1 MSYLKGINSFGPDL
15 YKNPRKHLQES
26 RLQNY
31 RTPTVMS
38 DFKKGNIPYVSN
50 RIKSTLEKHDPIDAK
65 ISYEDGKKKAL
76 ENDDNYYLPHVLHVF
91 DPPLGPKY
99 SAKKIDG
106 IYGNEDHVNKMLR
119 LDSIPGFF
127 DENKE
132 IFRKA
137 LLHLEANA
145 VSSTLKNDYSLAKK
159 HFVECLCASS
169 QKSTGKH
176 VHSMSFEYSEAE
188 QEVMSDVRKGKY
200 SDIYGFYDPTAFN
213 IGAFLTGKDISKSGQ
228 QETIDNLLKLQR
240 TDPKKFVLKTDQ
252 LKKDKTCNDQYKPGF
267 SGPTFRAQIGTVY
280 GDDDLIA
287 YNKAVTVQSDVV
299 LTKAVST
306 EGEELCLRN
315 DAYVDLM
322 TIIHKHA
329 KDKNGVGFQ
338 TLYEEKKTAGEDYE
352 KFLKILLK
360 NISSESL
367 PAQHDKIK
375 KLLNESI
382 LKSNINDK
390 VSSSGSTLLNF
401 YGNTWKDTLGV
412 IANICGNA
420 VHEEIGKLKEYQDIL
435 PRFTL
440 PGKLQGN
447 VSVVQGNEEKNKS
460 EGQNPPFFQV
470 PKYPNFQ
477 KISLS
482 KSPSG
487 SQSSLSSMSSNN
499 TTIVGPSRNS
509 SSNSIGS
516 TGSNGTQVVLGGD
529 PNQKPWLK
537 FTALE
542 KLAEKAGA
550 KMKSQP
556 VPSTQANNL
565 HDPSLISNKSTK
577 PSDPSNKPPHKSH
590 NLEGSEDFTK
600 YINRIIKQYSFLM
613 MDQEFPIAPT
623 LFRGPQCAKK
633 FIPGL
638 IRGEIDLTKCD
649 EYGLIDESE
658 KINATPV
665 KPLVEKFAHRRLS
678 EFGHFPINHEHV
690 EGGKDYFVQESQL
703 NRYEQNEKNKYDRSY
718 DYKGTLQERPSKTF
732 YPYPFP
738 LIMQNMKNKIQENEN
753 IIQDPNIPMDEK
765 ISKMYDFSELQQA
778 FMILPNAK
786 YLVNGVTKENSAT
799 ETPHGLIFAGYDNN
813 VNNRDARYK
822 EYYATITTLVGQ
834 CLKIN
839 DNNNLFLKKFNDEL
853 ILKLDPKMFNERVWL
868 LPGVGFFGED
878 TGERKDIIKWNDKEH
893 CFDFE
898 VYKIQ
903 NVPRSAGKRNTRKHK
918 RKTQKK
924 QKKNKKTTRH
934 LKKRSRRNH

>member
-1 MSYLKGINSFGPDL
+1 MSADTFF
-15 YKNPRKHLQES
+15 YKNPRKHLQDS

-31 RTPTVMS
+31 KTPTVMS
-38 DFKKGNIPYVSN
+38 DIKKGNIPYVSN
-50 RIKSTLEKHDPIDAK
+50 RIKSKLAKHDPIDAEK
-65 ISYEDGKKKAL
+65 SYNDGKEKAI
-76 ENDDNYYLPHVLHVF
+76 ENNNNYYLSHVLHVF
-91 DPPLGPKY
+91 EPPLGPKY

-106 IYGNEDHVNKMLR
+106 IYGSEDHVNKMLR

-176 VHSMSFEYSEAE
+176 VHEMSFEYSEAE

-200 SDIYGFYDPTAFN
+200 SDIYSFYDPTVVN
-213 IGAFLTGKDISKSGQ
+213 IGAFFTGKDTSKAGQ
-228 QETIDNLLKLQR
+228 QETIDTLLKLQR

-252 LKKDKTCNDQYKPGF
+252 LKKDKICNVQYQPGGW
-267 SGPTFRAQIGTVY
+267 SGVTMRAQIGSVY

-299 LTKAVST
+299 LTNAISSKH
-306 EGEELCLRN
+306 ELCLRN

-322 TIIHKHA
+322 TIIHATDFA
-329 KDKNGVGFQ
+329 K
-338 TLYEEKKTAGEDYE
+338 LHEEKKTAGKDYE

-375 KLLNESI
+375 NLLNEKI
-382 LKSNINDK
+382 LNSNIDDK
-390 VSSSGSTLLNF
+390 VSSSGSNVINLW
-401 YGNTWKDTLGV
+401 GNTWNDTLKV
-412 IANICGNA
+412 IFNICRDDVVG
-420 VHEEIGKLKEYQDIL
+420 EIKNFKDYKDIL
-435 PRFTL
+435 D
-440 PGKLQGN
+440 KEN
-447 VSVVQGNEEKNKS
+447 A
-460 EGQNPPFFQV
+460 
-470 PKYPNFQ
+470 Q
-477 KISLS
+477 KINAGEVTQNQQLLQSPDYTNIPGYQLAIQSL
-482 KSPSG
+482 KSSPG
-487 SQSSLSSMSSNN
+487 SQPPLSRSSSLSNAS
-499 TTIVGPSRNS
+499 TQLPSRS
-509 SSNSIGS
+509 SSFNSNISNS
-516 TGSNGTQVVLGGD
+516 TTTMFPGGA
-529 PNQKPWLK
+529 PEKEPYR
-537 FTALE
+537 FTGF
-542 KLAEKAGA
+542 EKAA
-550 KMKSQP
+550 EALRFKKPPQP

-565 HDPSLISNKSTK
+565 HLHDPSLISNKSAK
-577 PSDPSNKPPHKSH
+577 PSDPSKKPSH
-590 NLEGSEDFTK
+590 NLEKSEDFTK
-600 YINRIIKQYSFLM
+600 YIMRIIKQYSFLM

-633 FIPGL
+633 FIPGF

-665 KPLVEKFAHRRLS
+665 KPLLEKFAHRRLS
-678 EFGHFPINHEHV
+678 EFSHFPINHEHGN
-690 EGGKDYFVQESQL
+690 ENNYYFVQESQL
-703 NRYEQNEKNKYDRSY
+703 NRYEKHEKNKYDRSY
-718 DYKGTLQERPSKTF
+718 DYKGTLQERPTEIF

-822 EYYATITTLVGQ
+822 EYYTTITTLVGQ

-839 DNNNLFLKKFNDEL
+839 DNNNIFLKKFNDEL

-878 TGERKDIIKWNDKEH
+878 TGERKDIIKWNQH
-893 CFDFE
+893 QQYFDFE
-898 VYKIQ
+898 VYKLQ
-903 NVPRSAGKRNTRKHK
+903 NVPRSGGKHKTRKHI
-918 RKTQKK
+918 RRTHKK

>member
-1 MSYLKGINSFGPDL
+1 MSADTFF
-15 YKNPRKHLQES
+15 YKNPRKHLQDS

-31 RTPTVMS
+31 KTPTVMS
-38 DFKKGNIPYVSN
+38 DIKKGNIPYVSN
-50 RIKSTLEKHDPIDAK
+50 RIKSKLAKHDPVDAEN
-65 ISYEDGKKKAL
+65 SYNDGFLKSQ
-76 ENDDNYYLPHVLHVF
+76 ENNDNYYLPHVLHVF
-91 DPPLGPKY
+91 EPPLGPKY

-106 IYGNEDHVNKMLR
+106 IYGSEDHVNKMLR

-137 LLHLEANA
+137 LLHLQANA

-176 VHSMSFEYSEAE
+176 VHEMSFEYSETE

-200 SDIYGFYDPTAFN
+200 SDIYRFLDPKNTNRLSAF
-213 IGAFLTGKDISKSGQ
+213 FTGKDPSKAGQ
-228 QETIDNLLKLQR
+228 QETIDTLLKLQR

-252 LKKDKTCNDQYKPGF
+252 LKKDKTCDVQYNPSNLGF
-267 SGPTFRAQIGTVY
+267 LLRNQIGSVY

-306 EGEELCLRN
+306 KGEELCLRN

-322 TIIHKHA
+322 TIIHATDFKE
-329 KDKNGVGFQ
+329 
-338 TLYEEKKTAGEDYE
+338 LYEEKKTAGKDYE

-375 KLLNESI
+375 TLLNDKI
-382 LKSNINDK
+382 LKSNIDDK
-390 VSSSGSTLLNF
+390 VSSSGSNF
-401 YGNTWKDTLGV
+401 INIGGILGNTWNDTLRV
-412 IANICGNA
+412 IANICGYDVNGA
-420 VHEEIGKLKEYQDIL
+420 IGELPEYIAIMDE
-435 PRFTL
+435 
-440 PGKLQGN
+440 
-447 VSVVQGNEEKNKS
+447 EEKKENNQEGENLTQNQQLLQTPDYTNITGYQPAIQSQKS
-460 EGQNPPFFQV
+460 
-470 PKYPNFQ
+470 
-477 KISLS
+477 L
-482 KSPSG
+482 SG
-487 SQSSLSSMSSNN
+487 SQPPLSRS
-499 TTIVGPSRNS
+499 S
-509 SSNSIGS
+509 SSNTIIAGPIRSS
-516 TGSNGTQVVLGGD
+516 SSSSVNSNATTGTNQLYGNPITGGAPD
-529 PNQKPWLK
+529 QKPT
-537 FTALE
+537 FNTA
-542 KLAEKAGA
+542 KNIAKAFGLI
-550 KMKSQP
+550 KKP
-556 VPSTQANNL
+556 VPSTQANNHL
-565 HDPSLISNKSTK
+565 DLL
-577 PSDPSNKPPHKSH
+577 SH
-590 NLEGSEDFTK
+590 GENM
-600 YINRIIKQYSFLM
+600 RIIKQYSFLM

-633 FIPGL
+633 FVAGFL
-638 IRGEIDLTKCD
+638 GGEIDLTKCD

-665 KPLVEKFAHRRLS
+665 KPLLEKFAHRRLS
-678 EFGHFPINHEHV
+678 EFGHFPINHEHGHKSGNYGN
-690 EGGKDYFVQESQL
+690 ENNYYFVQESQL
-703 NRYEQNEKNKYDRSY
+703 NRYEKHEKNKYARLY
-718 DYKGTLQERPSKTF
+718 DYKGTLQERPTEIF

-878 TGERKDIIKWNDKEH
+878 TGERKDIIKWNHDEH
-893 CFDFE
+893 YFDFE
-898 VYKIQ
+898 VYKLQ
-903 NVPRSAGKRNTRKHK
+903 NVPRSGGKHKTRKHI
-918 RKTQKK
+918 RRTHKK